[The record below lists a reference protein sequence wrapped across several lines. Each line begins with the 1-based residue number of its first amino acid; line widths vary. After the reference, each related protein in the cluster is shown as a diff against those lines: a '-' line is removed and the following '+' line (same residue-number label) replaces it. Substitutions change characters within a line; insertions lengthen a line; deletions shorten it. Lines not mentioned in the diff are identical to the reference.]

1 MKLTPTHQALSPH
14 VSFPGCYT
22 AAKELGVHR
31 SHLFRVLTGER
42 RSARLTADWKG
53 WLQRN
58 PGFARLQKP

>member
-14 VSFPGCYT
+14 VRFPGCQT
-22 AAKELGVHR
+22 AAREFGVHR
-31 SHLFRVLTGER
+31 SHLYRVLLGTR
-42 RSARLTADWKG
+42 HSARLTTEWHG